1 MKTPFSLPRVF
12 WGRPAQ
18 RAGRTLSYQKETFMF
33 EQPKP
38 YVIKSKTTK
47 RTLWEFRTEVC
58 ARAFYDNLN
67 KDEVYLCK
75 ITETI
80 LI

>member
-1 MKTPFSLPRVF
+1 
-12 WGRPAQ
+12 
-18 RAGRTLSYQKETFMF
+18 MF

-38 YVIKSKTTK
+38 YVIKSRKTK